1 MTTVTITYVLDTSV
15 LLSDPNAI
23 NRFDEHEVILPVVV
37 VTELEAKR
45 SHAELGYFARTALRM
60 LDDLR
65 VINGRLDEPVPLPGG
80 GSLRVELNHADPRV
94 LPSGFQS
101 GDNDSRI
108 LAVAQAFSLEGRDV
122 VLVSK
127 DLPMRVKA
135 SAMGLMAEEYK
146 AELAVTSGWTGM
158 TEVSVPNEFIDDLY
172 EFDAADLDEARDLPC
187 HTGVVL
193 YSERGSALGR
203 VQADKR
209 VHLVRGDRE
218 AFGLHGRSAEQ
229 RIALDLLLDPDIGI
243 VSLGGRAG
251 TVLPVSGCQPR
262 TDVNRIDHRS
272 AHMCQSTRSRIYQP
286 RKPSACGLRDHG
298 IAAGNLL
305 PASSGKSG
313 RDELEG
319 GDSK

>member
-1 MTTVTITYVLDTSV
+1 MRRTYVLDTSV

-23 NRFDEHEVILPVVV
+23 TRFDEHEVVLPLVV

-45 SHAELGYFARTALRM
+45 THSELGYFARQALRL

-65 VINGRLDEPVPLPGG
+65 ISHGRLDEAVPLPDGG
-80 GSLRVELNHADPRV
+80 TLRVELNHSDLHV

-108 LAVAQAFSLEGRDV
+108 LAVAQSLSNEGNDV

-135 SAMGLMAEEYK
+135 SAMGLGAEEYR
-146 AELAVTSGWTGM
+146 AELAVTSGWTGISEVAVTTTQIDELYD
-158 TEVSVPNEFIDDLY
+158 TEVLE
-172 EFDAADLDEARDLPC
+172 LDEARDLPC
-187 HTGVVL
+187 HTGLVL
-193 YSERGSALGR
+193 YSDRGSALGR
-203 VQADKR
+203 VTPNKQ
-209 VHLVRGDRE
+209 VQLIRGDRE

-262 TDVNRIDHRS
+262 TDVNRIDHGS
-272 AHMCQSTRSRIYQP
+272 ARMCQPTRSRHCQP
-286 RKPSACGLRDHG
+286 RKPSTWGLRDYG
-298 IAAGNLL
+298 IAAGK
-305 PASSGKSG
+305 PSSAASGETG
-313 RDELEG
+313 RDQLEG

>member
-1 MTTVTITYVLDTSV
+1 MQRTYVLDTSV
-15 LLSDPNAI
+15 LLSDPQAI
-23 NRFDEHEVILPVVV
+23 TRFDEHEVVLPLVV

-45 SHAELGYFARTALRM
+45 THPELGYFARQALRL

-65 VINGRLDEPVPLPGG
+65 ISNGRLDEPVPLPDGG
-80 GSLRVELNHADPRV
+80 TLRVELNHSELHV

-108 LAVAQAFSLEGRDV
+108 LAVAQSFANEGRNV

-135 SAMGLMAEEYK
+135 SAMGLAAEEYR
-146 AELAVTSGWTGM
+146 AELAITSGWTGLA
-158 TEVSVPNEFIDDLY
+158 ELAVSTSQIDELY
-172 EFDAADLDEARDLPC
+172 DSEMLDVDEARDLPC
-187 HTGVVL
+187 HTGLVL
-193 YSERGSALGR
+193 YSDRGSALGR
-203 VQADKR
+203 VTPNKTVQ
-209 VHLVRGDRE
+209 LIRGDRE

-286 RKPSACGLRDHG
+286 RKPSACGLRDYG

-313 RDELEG
+313 RDQLEG